1 MLVFSGSKIN
11 LGLNVLES
19 RNDGFHN
26 IETIFYPLRWN
37 DALEVLENTGNQVVK
52 MSFSGHSIIGSE
64 SDNIIV
70 KAYDLVKKNYSVP
83 GVKVHLHKNIPM
95 GAGLGGG
102 SSNAS
107 CFINLLDA
115 KFDLKIPLAKKLE
128 FAKQLGSDCAFF
140 IENTPVFAKEKGDV
154 FESVKIDLSSYY
166 ILVVYPNVHS
176 NTKMAYQGITPKKPN
191 ESVKTIIETRS
202 IDDWKTLLVNDFEDS
217 VFKNLP
223 QIKNMKQRFYDSGA
237 LYSSMSGSGSAV
249 FGIFKN
255 RPELNFDKDFLHF
268 LQIPKNVI
276 KSEYQL

>member
-11 LGLNVLES
+11 LGLNVLEK

-26 IETIFYPLRWN
+26 IETVFFPLKWN
-37 DALEVLENTGNQVVK
+37 DALEVLENTDNQVIK
-52 MSFSGHSIIGSE
+52 MSFSGHSIIGPE

-70 KAYDLVKKNYSVP
+70 KAYELIKTKYSVP

-107 CFINLLDA
+107 CFINLMDE
-115 KFDLKIPLAKKLE
+115 KFDLKIPLSTKLE

-140 IENTPVFAKEKGDV
+140 IENKPVFAKEKGDV
-154 FESVKIDLSSYY
+154 FESVKVDLSNYY

-176 NTKMAYQGITPKKPN
+176 NTKLAYQGIVPAKPMV
-191 ESVKTIIETRS
+191 SVKNILETKPIEEWRK
-202 IDDWKTLLVNDFEDS
+202 ILVNDFESS

-223 QIKNMKQRFYDSGA
+223 QIKDLKQKLYDAGA
-237 LYSSMSGSGSAV
+237 IYASMSGSGSAV
-249 FGIFKN
+249 FGIFKTK
-255 RPELNFDKDFLHF
+255 PNFDAKSFPF
-268 LQIPKNVI
+268 YLQEPHHSK
-276 KSEYQL
+276 E